1 MEIKGTYHCQT
12 TQQPNAL
19 NGWDIR
25 SVSVELPETKDK
37 HYWNKVAASVIGG
50 GLGRSAGGWCLGIK
64 KEHPERDRGVG
75 SL

>member
-37 HYWNKVAASVIGG
+37 HYWNKVAASVIGFV
-50 GLGRSAGGWCLGIK
+50 LVLLAWYLV
-64 KEHPERDRGVG
+64 VG
-75 SL
+75 Y

>member
-37 HYWNKVAASVIGG
+37 HYWNKVAASVIGFVLVLLSWYLVFG
-50 GLGRSAGGWCLGIK
+50 Y
-64 KEHPERDRGVG
+64 
-75 SL
+75 

>member
-37 HYWNKVAASVIGG
+37 HYWNKVAASVIGFILVLLAWYLVFG
-50 GLGRSAGGWCLGIK
+50 Y
-64 KEHPERDRGVG
+64 
-75 SL
+75 

>member
-37 HYWNKVAASVIGG
+37 PY
-50 GLGRSAGGWCLGIK
+50 
-64 KEHPERDRGVG
+64 
-75 SL
+75 